1 MSKSLQEKSSYEK
14 AISFFSELS
23 PHIEYASIF
32 DRELDLRVAHKFNVL
47 DFLDKKE
54 IGLSQIIAHLF
65 NPSASHGQGTIF
77 LQHFLNLVTNEENN
91 WNHLESENVK
101 VETERSTSENRR
113 IDIYAE
119 ISGEKTLRLAIEN
132 KPYADDEENQVIDY
146 LNYLKE
152 EAKETSNFL
161 LVYISP
167 NGKGPSEWSFPKEN
181 RSGWEGKF
189 KVMAYAKA
197 DYDSDESFD
206 AQRVNEPLTTWFKT
220 CKKECDVDR
229 LRWFLGDAENFCN
242 KTFGNSKSTDDV
254 EVRIVEEF
262 LLEKGNQKYLNAAHA
277 VNKAWPNVVNK
288 VAERF
293 FKQLTE
299 KIKIEINKNYSARDD
314 LKFKFSLTFDEDR
327 KGFIYMYLYST
338 NWVESKNGKLH
349 TENRYGIVLSNET
362 KNTPDKW
369 YVGVE
374 SPKKKEHMEHHE
386 QVRFEEIKVKLKAL
400 KIPGIE
406 GDDYYG
412 PGFIYAEDDKQNWEQ
427 FLKKLLDETEQKMG
441 EISDYYVSFFCKFAY
456 EAIRVL
462 DGD

>member
-32 DRELDLRVAHKFNVL
+32 DRELDRRVAHKFNVF

-77 LQHFLNLVTNEENN
+77 LQHFLKLVTNEENN
-91 WNHLESENVK
+91 WNHLDSENIK
-101 VETERSTSENRR
+101 VETEHNISENRR

-167 NGKGPSEWSFPKEN
+167 NGEGPSELSFPEEN
-181 RSGWEGKF
+181 RSGWEGNF
-189 KVMAYAKA
+189 KVMAYAKS

-206 AQRVNEPLTTWFKT
+206 VQRVIEPLTTWFKT

-229 LRWFLGDAENFCN
+229 LRWFLGDAENFCT
-242 KTFGNSKSTDDV
+242 KTFGISKSTDDV
-254 EVRIVEEF
+254 EVKIVESF
-262 LLEKGNQKYLNAAHA
+262 LSENPKYMNTAYA
-277 VNKAWPNVVNK
+277 VKKAWPSVVNK
-288 VAERF
+288 VAEPYFQQLADSIYNKFAGRKDIRVKVKSSFEERDGYINLWLYSINWVQQENPGRYYDTNGRYCIAFCNGKKHKPDGWYVQVCSPKERNNLNDDEKDRF
-293 FKQLTE
+293 DNIKE
-299 KIKIEINKNYSARDD
+299 K
-314 LKFKFSLTFDEDR
+314 LKEKVPSL
-327 KGFIYMYLYST
+327 KGGDAETGYMY
-338 NWVESKNGKLH
+338 V
-349 TENRYGIVLSNET
+349 
-362 KNTPDKW
+362 D
-369 YVGVE
+369 
-374 SPKKKEHMEHHE
+374 
-386 QVRFEEIKVKLKAL
+386 
-400 KIPGIE
+400 
-406 GDDYYG
+406 
-412 PGFIYAEDDKQNWEQ
+412 DDKRNWEQ
-427 FLKKLLDETEQKMG
+427 YLEILLDETKQKG
-441 EISDYYVSFFCKFAY
+441 GIFTDYYVNFFGEIADK
-456 EAIRVL
+456 AICIL
-462 DGD
+462 DDI